1 MTKQVAH
8 PMVALQ
14 RKVSSLVDS
23 KIIQP
28 KDNIG
33 KIALLLGDDWKYW
46 KKELLDFDFTLKD
59 SIEELLLVEGWDE

>member
-23 KIIQP
+23 KIVRP
-28 KDNIG
+28 NDNIG